1 MMAIDGD
8 DDDDDDDDDE
18 NDENTS
24 KPLVREYERNGWAD
38 WFITPSL
45 IQFLEISK
53 ILWDLKKFEDS
64 QQSRMRQK
72 GLRADPD
79 RHPDQPHQPQ
89 LKHLHQC
96 INTSA
101 SPSVHHH
108 QCITISASPSVHQLQ
123 CTTFSASP
131 SVDHPQCI
139 TFSASHSVHYQKC
152 ITFSAFIIGYMS

>member
-1 MMAIDGD
+1 MDPQSTHECGHNDGD
-8 DDDDDDDDDE
+8 DDDDD

-72 GLRADPD
+72 AELIFGATAATGGRV
-79 RHPDQPHQPQ
+79 
-89 LKHLHQC
+89 K
-96 INTSA
+96 I
-101 SPSVHHH
+101 
-108 QCITISASPSVHQLQ
+108 
-123 CTTFSASP
+123 
-131 SVDHPQCI
+131 
-139 TFSASHSVHYQKC
+139 
-152 ITFSAFIIGYMS
+152 MSTA